1 MSGGVDMSPKKSSC
15 STGWMS
21 KRNRNIVY
29 LFSYYKSEVFY
40 LMLRCEHKRAEIL
53 TWAVFTSPSILS
65 KASPPFWK
73 QHRKGSRREGTIW
86 KKNKRFQVPYLNY
99 SFAIFTL
106 WTEADCWC
114 FFFFFFMWHVSFH
127 IISAECVKMWFIE
140 RTQRQCCH
148 SGGTYSAYPVNPPRW
163 PRQNAFSF
171 RKKKKFPQP
180 NFWKKKKNSQM
191 PLKQLPSVSLVPLS
205 SSCWRWPGTDLLDRS
220 PGALPVWGRQSINQP
235 IYRSNFIYM
244 AHFKQIRCKVLYERL
259 TKSQDAK
266 NGFRD

>member
-114 FFFFFFMWHVSFH
+114 FFFFFLCDMCHFTSFQRNVWRCDSLKEH
-127 IISAECVKMWFIE
+127 RGSFVTQEVHTVRFLSTLPDDHAKMLFLSE
-140 RTQRQCCH
+140 
-148 SGGTYSAYPVNPPRW
+148 
-163 PRQNAFSF
+163 
-171 RKKKKFPQP
+171 KKKKFPQP
-180 NFWKKKKNSQM
+180 DFWKKKTVKCLWSSY
-191 PLKQLPSVSLVPLS
+191 LLWVLCLFLPHVED
-205 SSCWRWPGTDLLDRS
+205 DLE
-220 PGALPVWGRQSINQP
+220 
-235 IYRSNFIYM
+235 
-244 AHFKQIRCKVLYERL
+244 QI
-259 TKSQDAK
+259 
-266 NGFRD
+266 F